1 MIARLGLLRRALLG
15 ALLLVILSLVHGN
28 MDLLS
33 DSFWYIATGRAVLD
47 TGHFPPVDPFS
58 YTAMRTPWVVHMP
71 GSVVLFAWLDR
82 HFGLLSI
89 LRVCVLVETAALGV
103 LWLSSSRSTA
113 GRVALFP
120 LMAFTVY
127 LQRDDLCARGQ
138 VFGDLLF
145 ALLLIIAARFRDGRP
160 VRWWIAPLL
169 GAAWVNLH
177 SSFLLGVLI
186 PVIGAVGQV
195 FDPRE
200 KRHSMIGPWVF
211 AMLLAL
217 GTLVNPYGAALVRDV
232 LTLASHPTTQQQ
244 TLFVSPDFW
253 RTDTVVTFALAAV
266 ALAGCA
272 RSRETKGHGGR
283 VLLLVALMCAAASG
297 LRYLPLLCYVAIS
310 VLGPTMD
317 QVLAEGIAHLRRSAG
332 DRVHMAT
339 RAASVVAVVAAAV
352 ATGVSA
358 RALRTPKDP
367 FAQVP
372 IEAARF
378 VQGHRLDNVVNDYHW
393 GGFLLYVWQG
403 APKVFIDGRSH
414 LYYNGVFQD
423 ALDLAAVKPGY
434 GEKLELYE
442 ARTALLEAGSPL
454 ALVLEHRDGWTRV
467 FEDRLSVVLRRPV
480 GMGTRDGGSGAS
492 KYGHGAERDVRER
505 EVLRCQGIAL
515 PTRMTRATPIPNGYP
530 GRGETVAMT
539 W

>member
-1 MIARLGLLRRALLG
+1 MIARLGLVRRALLG

-33 DSFWYIATGRAVLD
+33 DSFWYIAAGRSVLD
-47 TGHFPPVDPFS
+47 TGHFPAVDPFS
-58 YTAMRTPWVVHMP
+58 FTAMRTPWVVHMP

-82 HFGLLSI
+82 HLGILSI

-120 LMAFTVY
+120 LIAFTVY

-169 GAAWVNLH
+169 GVAWVNLH
-177 SSFLLGVLI
+177 SSFLLGVLV

-200 KRHSMIGPWVF
+200 KRHSMVGPWVF

-217 GTLVNPYGAALVRDV
+217 GTLVNPYGTALVRDV

-253 RTDTVVTFALAAV
+253 RTDTMVTFALGVAALV
-266 ALAGCA
+266 GCV
-272 RSRETKGHGGR
+272 RSRESKGHGGR
-283 VLLLVALMCAAASG
+283 VLLLVALLCAAASG
-297 LRYLPLLCYVAIS
+297 LRYLPLLCYVSIS
-310 VLGPTMD
+310 LLGPTMD
-317 QVLAEGIAHLRRSAG
+317 DVLAEAIARLRRRAG
-332 DRVHMAT
+332 DSAYVGPRTASI
-339 RAASVVAVVAAAV
+339 AAIVGVVLVAGFAVR
-352 ATGVSA
+352 T
-358 RALRTPKDP
+358 LRTPKDP
-367 FAQVP
+367 YAQVP

-378 VQGHRLDNVVNDYHW
+378 VREHRLDNVVNDYHW

-423 ALDLAAVKPGY
+423 ALDLAAARPGY
-434 GEKLELYE
+434 EEKLELYE
-442 ARTALLEAGSPL
+442 VRTALLEAGSPL
-454 ALVLEHRDGWTRV
+454 AVVLEQRDGWTRV
-467 FEDRLSVVLRRPV
+467 FEDRLAVVLRRPDTE
-480 GMGTRDGGSGAS
+480 GSSSGGPA
-492 KYGHGAERDVRER
+492 R
-505 EVLRCQGIAL
+505 
-515 PTRMTRATPIPNGYP
+515 
-530 GRGETVAMT
+530 GR
-539 W
+539 